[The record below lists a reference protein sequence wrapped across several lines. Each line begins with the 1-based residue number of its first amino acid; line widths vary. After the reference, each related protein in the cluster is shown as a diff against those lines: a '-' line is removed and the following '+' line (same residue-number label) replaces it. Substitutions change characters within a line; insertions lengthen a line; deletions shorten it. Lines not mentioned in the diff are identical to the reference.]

1 MDVCGIRASQCLKV
15 ERETGRKKLVII
27 SLLYSIRYIDK
38 RLLFSAILNYSL
50 ELEANSDILQRVII
64 N

>member
-27 SLLYSIRYIDK
+27 SLLYSRYIDK